1 MNKLFGTAKK
11 KEEPKPNINAPTL
24 SETSAKVCSDKILRY
39 CSNENWFVDGP
50 KRQGNQWKGRGMQPR
65 ACKDQ
70 ERNGYSQRNKTED
83 SQIKSS
89 SSA

>member
-1 MNKLFGTAKK
+1 MGL
-11 KEEPKPNINAPTL
+11 
-24 SETSAKVCSDKILRY
+24 C
-39 CSNENWFVDGP
+39 FVDGL

-83 SQIKSS
+83 SQIESS
-89 SSA
+89 PSA